1 MSSNHECLQCGSRLV
16 EIDHYGE
23 RLGLSR
29 LQCLAKRGTHPR
41 DRIRVGACPKV
52 APPLTL

>member
-1 MSSNHECLQCGSRLV
+1 MSSNHECLQCGSRR
-16 EIDHYGE
+16 DHYGE

-41 DRIRVGACPKV
+41 DRIRVGAGPKV
-52 APPLTL
+52 APR